1 MKTKFNQ
8 CAGGIVLALLLST
21 TPSEAQ
27 TSRPGGESSNNEKAA
42 LPAEIKTKGKAG
54 ELSARSA
61 CGSLIASAQ
70 KCGRIIVAN
79 VEDGKILRVIYHCDP
94 AALVFEKEGAR
105 LIVSGGKWN
114 NSSFTINLSNGQVE
128 ERMEGGPVVIPP
140 EALDARDRA
149 TAISERR
156 RAERGSLRREHGPLA
171 ATPSLQPATN

>member
-42 LPAEIKTKGKAG
+42 PAAGIQAKGKAG

-79 VEDGKILRVIYHCDP
+79 VEDGKILRVIYLCNP
-94 AALVFEKEGAR
+94 AALVFEKEGR